1 MERKHPRQPILLAAD
16 NVVRFKENKI
26 VSWMLEMGRQGKAFD
41 LNMIAVTPF
50 SVEDRVQL
58 AQLIGYSVSGFGDL
72 SYVPEAEVEA
82 CDKEADR
89 VLHPRWVIRFD
100 DVKAYN
106 FDCGHIVD
114 LDEATRYESEQQAR
128 DKAETLLG
136 PLSIIKES
144 EAE

>member
-26 VSWMLEMGRQGKAFD
+26 VSWMLEMGRLGAKFD
-41 LNMIAVTPF
+41 LNVIALQDF
-50 SVEDRVQL
+50 SQEDRIQL

-72 SYVPEAEVEA
+72 SYVPEAEVDA
-82 CDKEADR
+82 CDAEAHR

-106 FDCGHIVD
+106 RDDGFIVD
-114 LDEATRYESEQQAR
+114 LSEATRYETQQQAQ
-128 DKAETLLG
+128 DKSETLTG
-136 PLSIIKES
+136 PLTVVNEL